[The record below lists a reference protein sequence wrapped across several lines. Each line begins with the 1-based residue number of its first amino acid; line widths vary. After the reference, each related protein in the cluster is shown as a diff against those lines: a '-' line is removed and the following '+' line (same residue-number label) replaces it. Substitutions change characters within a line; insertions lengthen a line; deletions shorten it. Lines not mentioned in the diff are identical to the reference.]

1 LNFIF
6 PDPIGYKVK
15 SKEEAVFIRFPIKY
29 KDLWMSETLAAA
41 AYDEDDTRMTGTMR
55 ASLTVGHRNGGTV
68 NALLTAKV
76 MRDARINDA
85 TSNSK

>member
-1 LNFIF
+1 
-6 PDPIGYKVK
+6 
-15 SKEEAVFIRFPIKY
+15 
-29 KDLWMSETLAAA
+29 MSETLAAA